1 MTLMQKSGVCK
12 ICTRS
17 GRTDWHH
24 IISQHHAIKT
34 RQIHLLDNPNN
45 VIEICRRCH
54 NQTTASM
61 VRKRL
66 TRKYGRINSKPPR
79 KRLTPQEKSV
89 LKERKQK
96 EEEKR
101 IEESM
106 QKIVARGGG
115 LWIGKYRPSKA
126 MEKFRQVH
134 GGDVFGVEIENLYP
148 PDHWLHSPER
158 YSSSLSKRFE
168 RDWMWTLRGGA
179 FPKSRLKRYS
189 PEKIAKWM
197 KN

>member
-1 MTLMQKSGVCK
+1 MTLMQKSGICK

-34 RQIHLLDNPNN
+34 GQTHLLDNPNN

-79 KRLTPQEKSV
+79 KRITPQEKRA

-115 LWIGKYRPSKA
+115 LWIGKYPPSRA

>member
-1 MTLMQKSGVCK
+1 MALMQKSGICK
-12 ICTRS
+12 ICKRS
-17 GRTDWHH
+17 GKTDWHH

-34 RQIHLLDNPNN
+34 RQTHLLDNPDN
-45 VIEICRRCH
+45 VIELCRKCH

-61 VRKRL
+61 VRTRL
-66 TRKYGRINSKPPR
+66 TRKYGPINSRPSR
-79 KRLTPQEKSV
+79 RRLTPQEKRA
-89 LKERKQK
+89 LRERKQK
-96 EEEKR
+96 EEEKI
-101 IEESM
+101 IEDSM
-106 QKIVARGGG
+106 RKIVARGGG
-115 LWIGKYRPSKA
+115 LWIGKYRPKTV
-126 MEKFRQVH
+126 MREFRGVH
-134 GGDVFGVEIENLYP
+134 DGNVLGVEIENLYP

-189 PEKIAKWM
+189 PEQIAKWM

>member
-1 MTLMQKSGVCK
+1 MTLMQKSGICK

-34 RQIHLLDNPNN
+34 RQTHLLDNPDNM
-45 VIEICRRCH
+45 IELCRKCH

-61 VRKRL
+61 VRTRL
-66 TRKYGRINSKPPR
+66 TRKYGPINSRPSR
-79 KRLTPQEKSV
+79 KRLTPQEKRV
-89 LKERKQK
+89 LRERKQK
-96 EEEKR
+96 EEEKI

-106 QKIVARGGG
+106 RKIVARGGG
-115 LWIGKYRPSKA
+115 LWIGKYRPKTV
-126 MEKFRQVH
+126 MRQFRGVH
-134 GGDVFGVEIENLYP
+134 DGNVLGVEIENLYP

-179 FPKSRLKRYS
+179 FPKSRLERYS

-197 KN
+197 RR

>member
-1 MTLMQKSGVCK
+1 MQKSGICK
-12 ICTRS
+12 ICERI

-34 RQIHLLDNPNN
+34 GQTHLLDNPNN
-45 VIEICRRCH
+45 VIEICRKCH

-66 TRKYGRINSKPPR
+66 TRKYGRITSGPPK
-79 KRLTPQEKSV
+79 KRLTPQEKRA
-89 LKERKQK
+89 LRERKQK
-96 EEEKR
+96 EKEKR

-106 QKIVARGGG
+106 RKIVARGGG

-168 RDWMWTLRGGA
+168 RDWMWTLSGGA

-189 PEKIAKWM
+189 PEKIAKLM
-197 KN
+197 KK

>member
-34 RQIHLLDNPNN
+34 GQTHLLDNPNN

-79 KRLTPQEKSV
+79 KRLTPQEKMA